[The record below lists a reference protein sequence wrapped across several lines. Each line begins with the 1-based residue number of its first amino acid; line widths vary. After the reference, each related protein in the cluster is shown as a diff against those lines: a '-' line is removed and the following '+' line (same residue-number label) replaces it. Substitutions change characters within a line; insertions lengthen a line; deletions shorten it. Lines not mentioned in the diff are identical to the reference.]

1 MSDKPPCAVRW
12 LGLIDYEQ
20 AWRLQ
25 EALVGQRRAGTIP
38 DTLLLLEHPPIYTYG
53 RRGADGHFLADPA
66 RLENMGARVLAV
78 DRGGGLTFHGPGQ
91 LVGYPIVDLQ
101 GWRPDVHRYLR
112 SLEEVL
118 IGTLADYGIAG
129 ERWAGM
135 TGVWVGSDKVAAIGV
150 KVSHWVT
157 SHGFAL
163 NVNVELDW
171 YRHIVA
177 CGISDRGVTSMRR
190 LLGRELALEEA
201 SRAVAHHFGKVFG
214 REMVIVEEVGA
225 APK

>member
-1 MSDKPPCAVRW
+1 MRDKPPCAVRW
-12 LGLIDYEQ
+12 LGRIDYEQ

-25 EALVGQRRAGTIP
+25 EALVGQRRAGAIP

-53 RRGADGHFLADPA
+53 RRGADGQFLADPA
-66 RLENMGARVLAV
+66 RLENMGARILAV

-91 LVGYPIVDLQ
+91 LVGYPIMDLQ
-101 GWRPDVHRYLR
+101 EWQPDVHRYLR
-112 SLEEVL
+112 SLEEVI
-118 IGTLADYGIAG
+118 IGALADYGIAG

-135 TGVWVGSDKVAAIGV
+135 TGVWVGGDKVAAIGV
-150 KVSHWVT
+150 KVSRWIT

-177 CGISDRGVTSMRR
+177 CGISDRGVTSLQR
-190 LLGRELALEEA
+190 LLGRELALAEV
-201 SRAVAHHFGKVFG
+201 SRAVVHHFGRVFG
-214 REMVIVEEVGA
+214 REMGVVEEVGVA
-225 APK
+225 LQ